1 MNLSIDRH
9 AVNGAVRLAIAGEVD
24 IATAGQ
30 LRRAILTALT
40 DVRTEEL
47 TVDLDQV
54 TFLDSSGI
62 QALLRGHAIAAE
74 RGIACRVTNP
84 CPIVRRV
91 MEITGILD
99 MLVKPLTPLSP
110 P

>member
-62 QALLRGHAIAAE
+62 QTLLRGHGIAAE
-74 RGIACRVTNP
+74 RGIAFRVTN
-84 CPIVRRV
+84 RARSSAASWR
-91 MEITGILD
+91 
-99 MLVKPLTPLSP
+99 SP
-110 P
+110 GFSTCSSGR

>member
-9 AVNGAVRLAIAGEVD
+9 AVDGAVRLAIAGEVD

-74 RGIACRVTNP
+74 RGITCRVTNP
-84 CPIVRRV
+84 CAIVRRV
-91 MEITGILD
+91 MEITGVLD
-99 MLVKPLTPLSP
+99 MLVRPLTPLSP